1 VSERQEDTAL
11 GTARARFIDGLVRKA
26 AELKGSLALIAGSP
40 DADRPREE
48 MRRRLHALYASA
60 QVFRIESLAT
70 ALKEGIDRLDSA
82 RDTRRS
88 LEQEDLD
95 ALANLASTLPALSGD
110 VEPGKPSKPP
120 PPMGAD
126 EPLRV
131 PPRQKLESPRE
142 RRTTLS
148 GIMAA
153 RRQSVIDFPAVTED
167 PFEATTIPG
176 ETDADSLRD
185 SFGLDSMSGA
195 DELESS
201 AGPSEHDASASDSRW
216 ESSDAE
222 SAQEPPPPARVAD
235 DDEPFLTERSP
246 AEPGLDE
253 PGNEAFGAFARA
265 EARPSSLPT
274 ALDTVLSVLVV
285 DSADVQ
291 ARVRD
296 ALDAERFEVLG
307 AADPEE
313 ALRIA
318 RSSAPDVVVADRDR
332 ILAEGVDFVERLR
345 SDPDTDF
352 VPIVSLLAEG
362 TADDLIAVRE
372 DGIDDVLH
380 KPFEPRSLERVIRR
394 VTGTLG
400 ADRST
405 GEFGELTASELV
417 DRLSAELRRGLSDAA
432 ETGREVKI
440 PIGDGAEILAAAWS
454 AIARVRAHVA
464 ERTKGAVRFR
474 DTPRRGPAVMA
485 LVDDAGEADP
495 TPVDLGGRRIVVAD
509 DDPAVVWFFAG
520 LLREAGATVIEA
532 ENGRRAL
539 EAARRRHPDVVIS
552 DILMPEL
559 DGFALSRALAR
570 DPALIDVPVILIS
583 WKEDFLQRMRDL
595 DAGAKG
601 YLRKEAKAAQILSK
615 VREVLAPRARL
626 EARLLAGGDVRGRIE
641 GLGLPALVRMTA
653 RLRPD
658 ARITARDAWNLFE
671 VDLRGGNVVAVTRTA
686 SDGSFARGKIAL
698 GQLFG
703 VTSGRFAV
711 SDSAGAV
718 RATIDEPLEDLVRR
732 GTDELGALLDAVS
745 GRNLHQAAR
754 LRLDDDVAAACA
766 RTSPAPV
773 QELIDRLRNG
783 ESPRALLAEDG
794 IDPSFVESVLTD
806 LARRGAITSV
816 EGPDGE
822 DRVKACLEDRRS
834 NRDVPGTV
842 PPPPAE
848 ETASE
853 RENESAS
860 EADAASADSSE
871 PQAAAPLSDEISS
884 ELRDLAAPLLET
896 PVRETPAFET
906 PVVAPPADASEPNAP
921 EADASEPD
929 AGDARP
935 ARSRRD
941 SAAVALL
948 DAPFAE
954 PTETPPL
961 ETSIEPPPSREDSSP
976 IDLVRKRSVAPG
988 PLEPASSG
996 RSTDPEAPPAPEERP
1011 RFPDEAEGLQEEDTF
1026 LHIKPDRDAIEVPRA
1041 EAEAE
1046 TEEDDQEKVDAEE
1059 TSYRIEP
1066 ARDGL
1071 TDVGASLLKIDE
1083 ESPAASM
1090 RDEATEEDIR
1100 PPETSERR
1108 PMRIDPPPVREPSQ
1122 SLRLAQAAAAQAAAF
1137 AAREK
1142 EKEPPPKGSSFSTYV
1157 WWGLLLL
1164 ALAAIGFV
1172 GFRIIESELGGG
1184 PSVIAPDLEAPE
1196 TLEETT
1202 PETGET
1208 PPPRER
1214 PDMDGPVELTFGQR
1228 VVENVETAMG
1238 AVPADHGLLVIEP
1251 RDEHEVTVTIDGREA
1266 AWPVNAPIREGMHAI
1281 EMQRGDEHVF
1291 RFVTVERGTT
1301 YFLPGP

>member
-60 QVFRIESLAT
+60 QVFRIESLAA
-70 ALKEGIDRLDSA
+70 ALKEGIDRLDAA
-82 RDTRRS
+82 RDARRS
-88 LEQEDLD
+88 LEQDDLD
-95 ALANLASTLPALSGD
+95 ALTNLAATLPGLTGD
-110 VEPGKPSKPP
+110 LEPGKPSKPP
-120 PPMGAD
+120 PAMVD

-131 PPRQKLESPRE
+131 PPRKKLESPRE

-153 RRQSVIDFPAVTED
+153 RRQSVTDLQAVSGDPLAGETTPGEIESEAAPGADGGMEQAPSVDAHPLEVRSYAPHTED
-167 PFEATTIPG
+167 PFGDEPAQ
-176 ETDADSLRD
+176 DAI
-185 SFGLDSMSGA
+185 
-195 DELESS
+195 
-201 AGPSEHDASASDSRW
+201 
-216 ESSDAE
+216 AE
-222 SAQEPPPPARVAD
+222 EPPPRSPTQPFEPPRASREPETTPFEASLAHQRV
-235 DDEPFLTERSP
+235 TERP
-246 AEPGLDE
+246 PPPTLDQTIE
-253 PGNEAFGAFARA
+253 RGAAAPER
-265 EARPSSLPT
+265 SVSHN
-274 ALDTVLSVLVV
+274 ALDTILSVLVV
-285 DSADVQ
+285 DSSETQ
-291 ARVRD
+291 AAIRN

-332 ILAEGVDFVERLR
+332 IMAEGVDFIDRLR

-372 DGIDDVLH
+372 DGIDDVVV
-380 KPFEPRSLERVIRR
+380 KPIEARTLERAIRR

-400 ADRST
+400 AERSQ
-405 GEFGELTASELV
+405 GDFGELTATELA
-417 DRLSAELRRGLSDAA
+417 DRLAAELRRGLADAA
-432 ETGREVKI
+432 ETGRDVKI

-464 ERTKGAVRFR
+464 ERTRGAVRFR
-474 DTPRRGPAVMA
+474 DAPRRGPAVMA
-485 LVDDAGEADP
+485 LVDDSAIPDT

-539 EAARRRHPDVVIS
+539 EAARKRHPDVVIS

-601 YLRKEAKAAQILSK
+601 YLRKEAKASQILSK

-653 RLRPD
+653 RVRPD

-686 SDGSFARGKIAL
+686 SDGSFARGKAAL

-703 VTSGRFAV
+703 VTSGRFSV
-711 SDSAGAV
+711 SDSSGAV
-718 RATIDEPLEDLVRR
+718 RATIDEPLEQLVRR
-732 GTDELGALLDAVS
+732 GTDELGALLDAVG
-745 GRNLHQAAR
+745 GRNLHHAAH
-754 LRLDDDVAAACA
+754 LRLDDEIAAACA

-773 QELIDRLRNG
+773 QEMIERLRNG

-794 IDPSFVESVLTD
+794 VDPVFVENVLSD
-806 LARRGAITSV
+806 LARRGAISAV

-822 DRVKACLEDRRS
+822 DRIKACLEDRRS

-842 PPPPAE
+842 PPPPPASDDALQSFAPRDE
-848 ETASE
+848 RASAAPPEPKRASE
-853 RENESAS
+853 
-860 EADAASADSSE
+860 
-871 PQAAAPLSDEISS
+871 PAPLSQEIAAAMA
-884 ELRDLAAPLLET
+884 ELT
-896 PVRETPAFET
+896 PPPEPAQPEAEGTPAE
-906 PVVAPPADASEPNAP
+906 PEHPHRKRKDSSAVV
-921 EADASEPD
+921 
-929 AGDARP
+929 
-935 ARSRRD
+935 
-941 SAAVALL
+941 LL

-954 PTETPPL
+954 PTESPPL
-961 ETSIEPPPSREDSSP
+961 ESMSKELTAPIELVRPRSVEPPP
-976 IDLVRKRSVAPG
+976 I
-988 PLEPASSG
+988 EPESSG
-996 RSTDPEAPPAPEERP
+996 RNTDPEASEAAAPEPEKRAEAP
-1011 RFPDEAEGLQEEDTF
+1011 AAFPEEADGLQEEDTF
-1026 LHIKPDRDAIEVPRA
+1026 LHIKPDRDAIELA
-1041 EAEAE
+1041 KSEDTSE
-1046 TEEDDQEKVDAEE
+1046 TDE
-1059 TSYRIEP
+1059 TAYRIEP
-1066 ARDGL
+1066 EREGL
-1071 TDVGASLLKIDE
+1071 TDVGASVTKIDE
-1083 ESPAASM
+1083 APAPNAIALPRS
-1090 RDEATEEDIR
+1090 EEPTEEDIR

-1108 PMRIDPPPVREPSQ
+1108 PVRIDAPREPSQ
-1122 SLRLAQAAAAQAAAF
+1122 SLRLAQAAAAQAAAL

-1142 EKEPPPKGSSFSTYV
+1142 EPPPRGTSFSTYV
-1157 WWGLLLL
+1157 WWALLLA

-1172 GFRIIESELGGG
+1172 GFRIIEAELARDDGAL
-1184 PSVIAPDLEAPE
+1184 VPE
-1196 TLEETT
+1196 TDDPEEDGPRDPEN
-1202 PETGET
+1202 PET
-1208 PPPRER
+1208 PSMRDPAPA
-1214 PDMDGPVELTFGQR
+1214 GPAELEFGQR
-1228 VVENVETAMG
+1228 VVENVETATTT
-1238 AVPADHGLLVIEP
+1238 VPADHGLLVIEP
-1251 RDEHEVTVTIDGREA
+1251 RDGHEVRVRVDGRETP
-1266 AWPVNAPIREGMHAI
+1266 WPVNVPIREGMHAI
-1281 EMQRGDEHVF
+1281 EMERGDEHVF
-1291 RFVTVERGTT
+1291 RYVTVERGTT